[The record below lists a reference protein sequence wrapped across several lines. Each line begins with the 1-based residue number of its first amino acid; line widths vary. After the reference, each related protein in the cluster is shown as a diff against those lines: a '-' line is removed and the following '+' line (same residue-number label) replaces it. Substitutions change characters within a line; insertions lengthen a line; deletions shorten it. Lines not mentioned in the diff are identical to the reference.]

1 MFIRWHVC
9 CLSFVCIVSSLLASI
24 TQDHYRMA
32 SPLSLLAALIVAL
45 IALAAV
51 TTAHYTKISNSCAKI
66 QISGTISE
74 AMWRESR
81 PIRVGTVN
89 TESDTTA
96 HVKTNFG

>member
-1 MFIRWHVC
+1 MSQYHC
-9 CLSFVCIVSSLLASI
+9 K
-24 TQDHYRMA
+24 MA
-32 SPLSLLAALIVAL
+32 SPLNLLAAVTLTL
-45 IALAAV
+45 IAIARF

-74 AMWRESR
+74 ATWRESR
-81 PIRVGTVN
+81 PIRAGTVN